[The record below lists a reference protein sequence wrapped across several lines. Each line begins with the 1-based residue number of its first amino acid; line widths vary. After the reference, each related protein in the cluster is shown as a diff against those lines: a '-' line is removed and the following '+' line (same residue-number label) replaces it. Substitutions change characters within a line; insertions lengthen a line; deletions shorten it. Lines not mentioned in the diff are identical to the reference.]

1 MYYLCNTRAIVKDK
15 LFPKDCEKL
24 INRHMAF
31 FQNKLRPKTQR
42 LIRILQRQMMDENG
56 LVPNETPRGQPRM
69 SMTLTNPMAIESEV
83 EQITKF
89 MDELDV

>member
-1 MYYLCNTRAIVKDK
+1 
-15 LFPKDCEKL
+15 
-24 INRHMAF
+24 
-31 FQNKLRPKTQR
+31 
-42 LIRILQRQMMDENG
+42 MDENG

-83 EQITKF
+83 EQVTKF